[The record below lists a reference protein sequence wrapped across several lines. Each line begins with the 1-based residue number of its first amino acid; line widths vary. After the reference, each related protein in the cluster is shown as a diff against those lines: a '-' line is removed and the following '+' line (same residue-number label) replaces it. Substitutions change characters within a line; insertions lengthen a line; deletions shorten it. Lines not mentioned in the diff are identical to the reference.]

1 MGAGGVSPQC
11 LSIIY
16 KDRRLI
22 VMTSRTSKVLNNQY
36 IEAKHSK
43 LYYKAI
49 EVLGG
54 LSVMVML
61 SILTYAFMCL

>member
-1 MGAGGVSPQC
+1 
-11 LSIIY
+11 
-16 KDRRLI
+16 
-22 VMTSRTSKVLNNQY
+22 MTSRTSKVLNNQY

>member
-1 MGAGGVSPQC
+1 
-11 LSIIY
+11 
-16 KDRRLI
+16 
-22 VMTSRTSKVLNNQY
+22 MTSRTSKVLNNQY

-43 LYYKAI
+43 LYYKSI

-61 SILTYAFMCL
+61 AILTYAFMCL